1 MHLLPQA
8 EYHPRTAGSM
18 QLSCIARVAC
28 TVRRPLALILVST
41 LTGKASCSLAALFPY
56 SRSSMHACT
65 LKTSVLK
72 S

>member
-28 TVRRPLALILVST
+28 TVRAGRWSLWMTTAICEIKMRTARRTASNNYLIWTVLPIMALLS
-41 LTGKASCSLAALFPY
+41 
-56 SRSSMHACT
+56 
-65 LKTSVLK
+65 
-72 S
+72 